1 VKELIAPHGGRL
13 IDRWVGGAERERFL
27 ERSKTPKTVKLSQ
40 REVSDLEMLAIG
52 AFSPL
57 EGFQGSADYKS
68 ILANK
73 RLANGLP
80 WTIPITLSVSK
91 AQADNLPVDSHVS
104 LLSPNGQV
112 LANLELEEKYPRAK
126 EEEAQRV
133 YGTIDQDHP
142 GVAALSQAGEI
153 MLAGKVFVVNRPVHA
168 NFHRYR

>member
-1 VKELIAPHGGRL
+1 MKELIAPHGGRL

-27 ERSKTPKTVKLSQ
+27 ERSKTFKTVKLSQ

-91 AQADNLPVDSHVS
+91 AKADDLPVDSHVS

-112 LANLELEEKYPRAK
+112 LAILELEEK
-126 EEEAQRV
+126 
-133 YGTIDQDHP
+133 
-142 GVAALSQAGEI
+142 
-153 MLAGKVFVVNRPVHA
+153 
-168 NFHRYR
+168 